1 MRPRL
6 IPGHRGRW
14 VPRRLRLFAVL
25 AVAASLLLA
34 GCSTGNDAAVY
45 GGSFTFV
52 SPGGKVEFSYPAGD
66 RGTVG
71 NFSGPKV
78 GCDPTSTAK
87 QCTTGTVS
95 LSDFA
100 GKVVVINF
108 WGSWCPP
115 CRAEA
120 PGLNAAAQ
128 SLSGQGVQFLGA
140 DLKEASSWDAAD
152 FQTSKGIGY
161 PSIYDPT
168 MRTILSLRGYPVGSI
183 PSTIVLDR
191 QHRVAH
197 IWLED
202 VTEKQL
208 TDVVS
213 AIAAEN

>member
-1 MRPRL
+1 MMRYAGRL
-6 IPGHRGRW
+6 KAAAA
-14 VPRRLRLFAVL
+14 LL
-25 AVAASLLLA
+25 VAMLVVLA
-34 GCSTGNDAAVY
+34 GCSSGNDAAVY

-52 SPGGKVEFSYPAGD
+52 SPGGKYEFSYPAAD

-78 GCDPTSTAK
+78 GCDPASTAK

-95 LSDFA
+95 LSDFT

-120 PGLNAAAQ
+120 PGLNAAA
-128 SLSGQGVQFLGA
+128 SALAAKGVQFLGA

-152 FQTSKGIGY
+152 FQTSKAISY

-197 IWLED
+197 IWLNE
-202 VTEKQL
+202 VTEKQV